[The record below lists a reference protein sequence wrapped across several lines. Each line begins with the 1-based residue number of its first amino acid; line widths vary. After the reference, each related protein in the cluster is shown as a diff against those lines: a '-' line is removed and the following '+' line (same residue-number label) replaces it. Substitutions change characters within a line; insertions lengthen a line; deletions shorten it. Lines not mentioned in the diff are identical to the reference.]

1 METRDQRI
9 ERMLSDNPGKSP
21 ELCAVIVDK
30 LWQDKREALSH
41 LIPEMFK
48 DAKLS
53 DFGPMEKVILDA
65 WEAVTAPGVLQ
76 TTGAVFCGDCG
87 TGKTH
92 AAYALLQ
99 YIMEQN
105 PETVALVMSYP
116 DAIQKL
122 RKEFANDTYEELGSV
137 WSKLNDGSFIILDD
151 VSSQK
156 QTDFE
161 VDKFLAF
168 LDHRFNNHLPFLL
181 TTNIGAENFA
191 EVFGDRLASRMWGFC
206 KIVEFETKD
215 RRI

>member
-1 METRDQRI
+1 MPHVRLATTAY
-9 ERMLSDNPGKSP
+9 N
-21 ELCAVIVDK
+21 
-30 LWQDKREALSH
+30 EALT
-41 LIPEMFK
+41 LPALAKGCKEM
-48 DAKLS
+48 
-53 DFGPMEKVILDA
+53 
-65 WEAVTAPGVLQ
+65 GV
-76 TTGAVFCGDCG
+76 D
-87 TGKTH
+87 
-92 AAYALLQ
+92 
-99 YIMEQN
+99 
-105 PETVALVMSYP
+105 
-116 DAIQKL
+116 
-122 RKEFANDTYEELGSV
+122 
-137 WSKLNDGSFIILDD
+137 SFIILDD